1 MDKQPSLMNRILL
14 AHDPQKIGFLLD
26 SLTGFELVPAA
37 TVKEAERLITENGIN
52 LFIIGIHF
60 DDSRALQLITDIRLD
75 EKHKTTPIVV
85 VRLSQSEHTEML
97 RMTMDT
103 LIKLHIVDEF
113 IEIENPGQN
122 QKKLFRKLV
131 EKILNQAEAI
141 SR

>member
-1 MDKQPSLMNRILL
+1 MNRILL

-141 SR
+141 SQ

>member
-141 SR
+141 SQ

>member
-1 MDKQPSLMNRILL
+1 MDKQPSLTKRILL

-26 SLTGFELVPAA
+26 SLKGFELVPAA

-131 EKILNQAEAI
+131 EKILKQATAI
-141 SR
+141 SQ